1 MLYIPRDMPD
11 VSLVLMIC
19 QACGTKDNVVKMAA
33 MKPIIFYSP
42 YRYECA
48 TQMTNEAATY
58 FYNSIIM
65 DSGTETIPSGHSV
78 TPFTNFLFFYL
89 GLSNNIRKYDR
100 MVLRSIRNT

>member
-33 MKPIIFYSP
+33 MNPIIFYSP

-48 TQMTNEAATY
+48 TKMTNEAVTF
-58 FYNSIIM
+58 FYNSNYN
-65 DSGTETIPSGHSV
+65 G
-78 TPFTNFLFFYL
+78 
-89 GLSNNIRKYDR
+89 
-100 MVLRSIRNT
+100 